1 MYKYI
6 FLDLDDTLWD
16 FEKNSHETLEELFK
30 IYNLNNI
37 GIVDC
42 DNFIINY
49 KIENDKLWKL
59 YRQNKIT
66 KDNINLLCINII

>member
-16 FEKNSHETLEELFK
+16 FAKNSHETLEELFEL
-30 IYNLNNI
+30 YNLNKI
-37 GIVDC
+37 GITDC
-42 DNFIINY
+42 NDFIINY

-59 YRQNKIT
+59 YRNNKIT
-66 KDNINLLCINII
+66 KFQIKTFY